1 MRVLLILLL
10 APIALFCGFG
20 FLASFEY
27 PGVTGWKVGYAVVG
41 GLSLIGMILFA
52 TQGVVKSD
60 D

>member
-1 MRVLLILLL
+1 MRVLLLCLL
-10 APIALFCGFG
+10 APMALFCGYG

-41 GLSLIGMILFA
+41 GLSLIGMILCA
-52 TQGVVKSD
+52 TQGAVKSD